1 MRQQKYLEGKVT
13 LRREL
18 VWARQT
24 SHILQ
29 QETSF
34 WHFLQGS
41 IIPSIR
47 LLRIRARRASDGRQE
62 TTWTGHRSEDVGG
75 SLVWN
80 MSKGPSWS
88 QTHKPLQPKV
98 ANVDAFAEE
107 CCGINKASN
116 HGERRQ
122 QQLEAVILFPG
133 RCRAECYCSP
143 TGGENS
149 GKQTLLSRAS
159 PWAAGEA
166 RKRSDDLGWSNLGF
180 CAFASVRSSLSLST
194 AEEAALIWSAVRKAR
209 LHPSSPQNM
218 CCKLHLCCLPLKRWN
233 VNSADKC
240 SALCRLA
247 PRTRK

>member
-1 MRQQKYLEGKVT
+1 MRQQKYLEGKVI
-13 LRREL
+13 LRRGL

-24 SHILQ
+24 SRILQ

-47 LLRIRARRASDGRQE
+47 LLRIRAGRASDGRQE
-62 TTWTGHRSEDVGG
+62 TTWSPVRGRGG
-75 SLVWN
+75 QFSLEHVKRPELESN
-80 MSKGPSWS
+80 P
-88 QTHKPLQPKV
+88 QPLQPQV
-98 ANVDAFAEE
+98 TNVDAFAEE

-116 HGERRQ
+116 HGERRQQQQ

-159 PWAAGEA
+159 PRAAGEA
-166 RKRSDDLGWSNLGF
+166 RKRSDDLG
-180 CAFASVRSSLSLST
+180 
-194 AEEAALIWSAVRKAR
+194 
-209 LHPSSPQNM
+209 
-218 CCKLHLCCLPLKRWN
+218 
-233 VNSADKC
+233 
-240 SALCRLA
+240 
-247 PRTRK
+247 